1 MTFKNNITELKS
13 YVSLSPVGNK
23 VRIRKIIELYEN
35 KKIVNFKTVLH
46 NVLLL
51 SSKNK
56 NTINSGRAIKEYN
69 QIINKYDEKEPM
81 TGRLNKQE
89 EKIKKNHQI
98 NGILKKGKDIVKQ
111 VDNHIDKNKNFS

>member
-13 YVSLSPVGNK
+13 YVSKSPVDNK
-23 VRIRKIIELYEN
+23 MRIRKIIELYEN
-35 KKIVNFKTVLH
+35 KKIVNFKTALN

-69 QIINKYDEKEPM
+69 QIVNKYDEKEPM
-81 TGRLNKQE
+81 TGRLKNE
-89 EKIKKNHQI
+89 VEKIKKI
-98 NGILKKGKDIVKQ
+98 MKSKE
-111 VDNHIDKNKNFS
+111 F